1 MTASP
6 FSVAS
11 LIAPDRELDGAPVL
25 GTRVSLASEGRR
37 LASAVLRY
45 SALGI
50 VEARI
55 DGEPVSPDVLT
66 PGWSSYEWRIR
77 VAETDVTPLVGHR
90 TDVALELEL
99 GNGWYRGNLTWM
111 DASAVY
117 GDEIAGI
124 AELEVRY
131 DDGHVRL
138 IGTDATWTAHASATV
153 SDDLYRGQTI
163 DARRR
168 GMPGEEIPVHVVADD
183 LARFEPYVGPPVRRQ
198 GEVAPK
204 ATWTSPSGALIVDF
218 GQNLVGWVRCEVSG
232 PRGSEIVLHHAE
244 VLEDDELA
252 LRPLRSATAT
262 DRFVL
267 SGEVDVFEPTFT
279 FHGFRY
285 VQIDGWPGGAEAFDP
300 AAVTAVVVASDLQ
313 RTGTFRSSN
322 ESLNA
327 LHRNV
332 VWSTRGNFLDIPSDC
347 PQRDERLGWTGDIAV
362 FAPTAAFLFDVEDFL
377 RDWLRDLRLEQEHQ
391 DGLVPYV
398 VPDVLKHAGMPEEFT
413 PMDSTA
419 IWSDAAV
426 WVPWAVWEASGDRRV
441 LTESFDSMRAHV
453 RRVEALL
460 SPSGLWDRGFQFGDW
475 LDPDAPPESPE
486 KAKAD
491 PGLVATAS
499 FYRSVVLTASSASL
513 LGREEEQTSLDAL
526 AARIRQAYR
535 EAYIDAQGERL
546 HNHCTTAYALSIVF
560 GLLDAPE
567 ERWAGRR
574 LAELVADSG
583 YRISTGFAGTPFILD
598 ALSTTGQLDAASRL
612 LLQEDCPSWLYPVRM
627 GATTIWERWD
637 SMLPDGTVN
646 PGEMTSFNHY
656 ALGAVADWMH
666 RVLGGLAPAAPGYE
680 RILVAPR
687 PIDGVDWAETAIET
701 ARGHAAVSWNREADG
716 FRVEVVVPPGAEAQ
730 VSVLDVDAIVGAGTH
745 VFHAVDSADPW
756 ALTGRD
762 EEVVGTTT
770 S

>member
-1 MTASP
+1 MTSSM

-11 LIAPDRELDGAPVL
+11 LIAPDVPLASAPVL
-25 GTRVSLASEGRR
+25 HRRVTVGAASPV
-37 LASAVLRY
+37 ASATLRY

-55 DGEPVSPDVLT
+55 DGAPVSPDVLT

-77 VAETDVTPLVGHR
+77 VAETDVTELVRDR
-90 TDVALELEL
+90 TDIELELEL

-111 DASAVY
+111 GASAVY
-117 GDEIAGI
+117 GDEIGGI

-131 DDGHVRL
+131 ENGDVGL
-138 IGTDATWTAHASATV
+138 FGSDATWAARGSATT

-163 DARRR
+163 DARLRDAR
-168 GMPGEEIPVHVVADD
+168 HESVAVRILDDD
-183 LARFEPYVGPPVRRQ
+183 LSRFEPYVGPPVRRQ

-204 ATWTSPSGALIVDF
+204 ASWISPSGALIVDF
-218 GQNLVGWVRCEVSG
+218 GQNLVGWVRCEVTG
-232 PRGSEIVLHHAE
+232 ERGSEIVLRHAE
-244 VLEDDELA
+244 VLEDGELA

-267 SGEVDVFEPTFT
+267 SGRRDAFEPTFT

-285 VQIDGWPGGAEAFDP
+285 VQVDGWPGGAEAFDP
-300 AAVTAVVVASDLQ
+300 KALTAVVVSSELPPI
-313 RTGTFRSSN
+313 GTFRSSN

-362 FAPTAAFLFDVEDFL
+362 FAPTAAFLFDVGDFL
-377 RDWLRDLRLEQEHQ
+377 RDWLRDLWAEQQHQ
-391 DGLVPYV
+391 NGLVPYV
-398 VPDVLKHAGMPEEFT
+398 VPDVLKHAGMPAEFT

-426 WVPWAVWEASGDRRV
+426 WVPWAVWQANGDLGV
-441 LTESFDSMRAHV
+441 LEESFDSMLAHV
-453 RRVEALL
+453 RRVESLL
-460 SPSGLWDRGFQFGDW
+460 SASGLWDTGFQFGDW

-491 PGLVATAS
+491 TGLVATAS
-499 FYRSVVLTASSASL
+499 FYRTVMLTARSAEML
-513 LGREEEQTSLDAL
+513 ERFADRDALDAL
-526 AARIRQAYR
+526 AGRIR
-535 EAYIDAQGERL
+535 EAYRAAYVDPTLERL
-546 HNHCTTAYALSIVF
+546 RNHCTTAYALSIVF
-560 GLLDAPE
+560 GLLDDD
-567 ERWAGRR
+567 ERQWAGAR
-574 LAELVADSG
+574 LAELVADSD

-598 ALSTTGQLDAASRL
+598 ALSSTGQVQAAGRL
-612 LLQEDCPSWLYPVRM
+612 LLQRECPSWLYPVRM

-637 SMLPDGTVN
+637 SLLPDGTVN

-666 RVLGGLAPAAPGYE
+666 RVLGGLAPAAPGYRE
-680 RILVAPR
+680 ILVAPQ
-687 PIDGVDWAETAIET
+687 PVEGVDWAETEIVT
-701 ARGHAAVSWNREADG
+701 PHGPAAVSWNREPDG
-716 FRVEVVVPPGAEAQ
+716 IRLDVVVPPGAEAH
-730 VSVLDVDAIVGAGTH
+730 VTVFDLDITVGAGTH
-745 VFHAVDSADPW
+745 LFHAAYP
-756 ALTGRD
+756 A
-762 EEVVGTTT
+762 T
-770 S
+770 SSSPRR

>member
-1 MTASP
+1 MTSST

-11 LIAPDRELDGAPVL
+11 LIAPDVQLASAPVL
-25 GTRVSLASEGRR
+25 HRR
-37 LASAVLRY
+37 LTVAAESPVVSATLRY

-55 DGEPVSPDVLT
+55 DGAPVSPDVLT

-77 VAETDVTPLVGHR
+77 VAETDVTALVRDR
-90 TDVALELEL
+90 TDIELELEL

-111 DASAVY
+111 GASAVY

-131 DDGHVRL
+131 ENGDVQLFGS
-138 IGTDATWTAHASATV
+138 DATWAARRSATT

-163 DARRR
+163 DARLRDA
-168 GMPGEEIPVHVVADD
+168 PQESVAVRVLNDD
-183 LARFEPYVGPPVRRQ
+183 LTRFEPYIGPPVRRQ
-198 GEVAPK
+198 GEIAPK
-204 ATWTSPSGALIVDF
+204 AWWVSPAGSLVVDF
-218 GQNLVGWVRCEVSG
+218 GQNLVGWVRCEVTG
-232 PRGSEIVLHHAE
+232 RRGGEIVLRHAE
-244 VLEDDELA
+244 VLEDGELA

-267 SGEVDVFEPTFT
+267 SGGPDVFEPTFT

-285 VQIDGWPGGAEAFDP
+285 VQVDGWPGGVEAFDP
-300 AAVTAVVVASDLQ
+300 TALSAVVVSSELQ
-313 RTGTFRSSN
+313 PIGAFRSSN
-322 ESLNA
+322 ESLDA

-362 FAPTAAFLFDVEDFL
+362 FAPTAAFLFDVGAFL
-377 RDWLRDLRLEQEHQ
+377 RDWLRDLRAEQRHQ

-398 VPDVLKHAGMPEEFT
+398 VPDVLKHAGMPAEFT

-426 WVPWAVWEASGDRRV
+426 WVPWAVWQANGDLGV
-441 LTESFDSMRAHV
+441 LEESFDSMLAHV
-453 RRVEALL
+453 RRVESLL
-460 SPSGLWDRGFQFGDW
+460 SASGLWDTGFQFGDW

-491 PGLVATAS
+491 RGLVATAS
-499 FYRSVVLTASSASL
+499 FYRTVDLTARSAAL
-513 LGREEEQTSLDAL
+513 LEREADHDTLAAL
-526 AARIRQAYR
+526 ADRLRVAYR
-535 EAYIDAQGERL
+535 TAYVDAPSQRL
-546 HNHCTTAYALSIVF
+546 RNDCTTAYALSIVF
-560 GLLDAPE
+560 DLLDGD
-567 ERWAGRR
+567 ERQWAGAR
-574 LAELVADSG
+574 LAELVADSD

-598 ALSTTGQLDAASRL
+598 ALSSTGQVPTAGRL
-612 LLQEDCPSWLYPVRM
+612 LLQRECPSWLYPVRM

-666 RVLGGLAPAAPGYE
+666 RVLGGLAAAAPGY
-680 RILVAPR
+680 RQILVAPR
-687 PIDGVDWAETAIET
+687 PVDGVDWVETDVVT
-701 ARGHAAVSWNREADG
+701 PLGPAAVTWNREADG
-716 FRVEVVVPPGAEAQ
+716 IRLEVLVPQGAEAQ
-730 VSVLDVDAIVGAGTH
+730 VDLFDLDLRVGAGTH
-745 VFHAVDSADPW
+745 VFHATYPAVASTP
-756 ALTGRD
+756 RR
-762 EEVVGTTT
+762 
-770 S
+770 

>member
-11 LIAPDRELDGAPVL
+11 LIAPAESLASAPVL
-25 GTRVSLASEGRR
+25 HARLDVAS
-37 LASAVLRY
+37 ASPVVSAVLRY

-55 DGEPVSPDVLT
+55 DATAVSGDVLT
-66 PGWSSYEWRIR
+66 PGWSSYEWRVR
-77 VAETDVTPLVGHR
+77 VAETDVTELVR
-90 TDVALELEL
+90 DRAEVELELEL

-111 DASAVY
+111 GASAVY

-131 DDGHVRL
+131 EDGDVRL
-138 IGTDATWTAHASATV
+138 FGTDAGWAARGSDTV
-153 SDDLYRGQTI
+153 GDDLYRGQTI
-163 DARRR
+163 DARLRDAPR
-168 GMPGEEIPVHVVADD
+168 ESIAVRVLDDD
-183 LARFEPYVGPPVRRQ
+183 LSRFEPYIGPPVRRQ

-218 GQNLVGWVRCEVSG
+218 GQNLVGWVRCDVTG
-232 PRGSEIVLHHAE
+232 TRGSEIVVRHAE
-244 VLEDDELA
+244 VLEDGELA

-262 DRFVL
+262 DTFVL
-267 SGEVDVFEPTFT
+267 SGERDVFEPTFT

-285 VQIDGWPGGAEAFDP
+285 VQIDGWPGGIDAFDP
-300 AAVTAVVVASDLQ
+300 AALTAVVVGSDVE
-313 RTGTFRSSN
+313 RIGTFRSSN

-362 FAPTAAFLFDVEDFL
+362 FAPTAAFLFDVGDFL
-377 RDWLRDLRLEQEHQ
+377 RDWLRDLRAEQAAQ
-391 DGLVPYV
+391 NGLVPYV
-398 VPDVLKHAGMPEEFT
+398 VPDVLKHAGMPPEFT

-426 WVPWAVWEASGDRRV
+426 WVPWAVWEADGDLRV
-441 LTESFDSMRAHV
+441 LAESFDSMLAHV

-460 SPSGLWDRGFQFGDW
+460 SPSGLWDEGFQFGDW

-486 KAKAD
+486 MAKAD
-491 PGLVATAS
+491 RGLVATAS
-499 FYRSVVLTASSASL
+499 FYRTVILAARSAAL
-513 LGREEEQTSLDAL
+513 LGRDDERVRLDAL
-526 AARIRQAYR
+526 AERLRQAYR
-535 EAYIDAQGERL
+535 TAYVDAERRRL
-546 HNHCTTAYALSIVF
+546 RNDCTTSYALSIVF
-560 GLLDAPE
+560 DLFDAG
-567 ERWAGRR
+567 EREWAGAR
-574 LAELVADSG
+574 LAELVAESD

-598 ALSTTGQLDAASRL
+598 ALSATGQVQAAGRL
-612 LLQEDCPSWLYPVRM
+612 LLQRECPSWLYPVRM

-666 RVLGGLAPAAPGYE
+666 RVLGGLAPAAPGYR

-687 PIDGVDWAETAIET
+687 PIDGVDWAETALST
-701 ARGHAAVSWNREADG
+701 AHGRVAVSWNREADG
-716 FRVEVVVPPGAEAQ
+716 IRLEVVVPPGVQAH
-730 VSVLDVDAIVGAGTH
+730 VSLFDLDADVEAGTH
-745 VFHAVDSADPW
+745 LFHASYPPVSATP
-756 ALTGRD
+756 RR
-762 EEVVGTTT
+762 
-770 S
+770 

>member
-1 MTASP
+1 MTGSP

-11 LIAPDRELDGAPVL
+11 LITPGAALDSAPVL
-25 GTRVSLASEGRR
+25 HARVDIAS
-37 LASAVLRY
+37 ASPVVSAVLRY

-55 DGEPVSPDVLT
+55 DGTAVSEDVLT

-77 VAETDVTPLVGHR
+77 VAEADVIELVR
-90 TDVALELEL
+90 DRSDVEIELEL

-111 DASAVY
+111 GASAVY
-117 GDEIAGI
+117 GDDLAGI

-131 DDGHVRL
+131 EDGSVRVL
-138 IGTDATWTAHASATV
+138 GTDATWAARGSATI

-163 DARRR
+163 DARLC
-168 GMPGEEIPVHVVADD
+168 GTPGASVPVRLLEDD
-183 LARFEPYVGPPVRRQ
+183 LSRFEPYVGPPVRRQ
-198 GEVAPK
+198 GEVSPK

-218 GQNLVGWVRCEVSG
+218 GQNLVGWVRCEVTG
-232 PRGSEIVLHHAE
+232 ERGSEIVLRHAE
-244 VLEDDELA
+244 VLEDGELA

-267 SGEVDVFEPTFT
+267 SGGRDVFEPTFT

-285 VQIDGWPGGAEAFDP
+285 VQIDGWPGGINAFDP
-300 AAVTAVVVASDLQ
+300 SALTAVVVSSEM
-313 RTGTFRSSN
+313 RRIGTFRSSN
-322 ESLNA
+322 EALNT

-362 FAPTAAFLFDVEDFL
+362 FAPTAAFLFDVGDFL
-377 RDWLRDLRLEQEHQ
+377 RDWLRDLRAEQQGQ

-398 VPDVLKHAGMPEEFT
+398 VPDVLKHAGMPAEFT

-426 WVPWAVWEASGDRRV
+426 WVPWAVWEANGDLRV
-441 LTESFDSMRAHV
+441 VEESFDSMLAHV
-453 RRVEALL
+453 RRVESLL
-460 SPSGLWDRGFQFGDW
+460 SPSGLWDEGFQFGDW

-491 PGLVATAS
+491 TGLVATAS
-499 FYRSVVLTASSASL
+499 FYRTVVLTARSAEVL
-513 LGREEEQTSLDAL
+513 ERFDDRDVLDAL
-526 AARIRQAYR
+526 AGRVRAAYR
-535 EAYIDAQGERL
+535 VAYVDAVLKRL
-546 HNHCTTAYALSIVF
+546 RNDCTTAYALSIVF
-560 GLLDAPE
+560 GLLNEE
-567 ERWAGRR
+567 ERQWAGAR
-574 LAELVADSG
+574 LAELVAKSD

-598 ALSTTGQLDAASRL
+598 ALSSTGQVPTAGRL
-612 LLQEDCPSWLYPVRM
+612 LLQRECPSWLYPVRM

-666 RVLGGLAPAAPGYE
+666 RVLGGLAPAEPGYGE
-680 RILVAPR
+680 ILVAPR
-687 PIDGVDWAETAIET
+687 PVDGVDWAETEVMT
-701 ARGHAAVSWNREADG
+701 PYGGAAVRWNREADG
-716 FRVEVVVPPGAEAQ
+716 IRLEVVVPQGTRAQ
-730 VSVLDVDAIVGAGTH
+730 VDLFDLDIRVGAGTH
-745 VFHAVDSADPW
+745 LFHATYPATASA
-756 ALTGRD
+756 LLR
-762 EEVVGTTT
+762 
-770 S
+770 